1 MDMRMKGVR
10 RLTALLLM
18 TVMMLDVTAA
28 PITALGTEIAEGI
41 TSVPEQS
48 GQEDSHIQDTGQT
61 HQPSLE
67 DIQVPTYGSNP
78 YPLQDNRQVLP
89 IYTWRI
95 YDYLRRYETAFSSY
109 ESLYQRTE
117 ERSQYYTG
125 SVLVLADRAELPWS
139 TPTSELPYTESRAL
153 MFHPELTVSGEEGE
167 LRGTL
172 YAHQYEYATPRGVSS

>member
-41 TSVPEQS
+41 TSVPEQG
-48 GQEDSHIQDTGQT
+48 GQADSHIPDTGQT

-89 IYTWRI
+89 I
-95 YDYLRRYETAFSSY
+95 
-109 ESLYQRTE
+109 
-117 ERSQYYTG
+117 
-125 SVLVLADRAELPWS
+125 
-139 TPTSELPYTESRAL
+139 
-153 MFHPELTVSGEEGE
+153 
-167 LRGTL
+167 
-172 YAHQYEYATPRGVSS
+172 